1 MEWIPKLGYH
11 SIQEAKADIGFYLMQ
26 YYNRIRPHHFN
37 QGVSPYEAEQKLK
50 TVSNIC

>member
-1 MEWIPKLGYH
+1 
-11 SIQEAKADIGFYLMQ
+11 MQ

-37 QGVSPYEAEQKLK
+37 QGISPYEAEQKLK